1 MERVLIERTVMEK
14 VVTEKVKRRIERLKK
29 IHCLISVFLFAVTFA
44 FCSYYASDLKLTHI
58 SLSHF
63 GIYNKIGIIW
73 NVSLF
78 IIGITLFIEAYLN
91 IHKYSLKKRLLYLF
105 GFSVIC
111 LLLTASIT
119 MTHRIHFYTAYI
131 YFIGFTLSIFIFG
144 FSLIKVDFRIG
155 ITSIIIS
162 VISVLIPILILTWL
176 HSFAIPELTH
186 TALIFNWIIITRYD
200 TKYKNLLKRIGL

>member
-1 MERVLIERTVMEK
+1 MEGIK
-14 VVTEKVKRRIERLKK
+14 GKIDKLKQV
-29 IHCLISVFLFAVTFA
+29 HCFLSILLFVVTFA
-44 FCSYYASDLKLTHI
+44 FCSYSASDLQLTHI

-91 IHKYSLKKRLLYLF
+91 IHKYLLKRRLLYLF
-105 GFSVIC
+105 GISVLC

-131 YFIGFTLSIFIFG
+131 YFIGFTLGIFIFG

-162 VISVLIPILILTWL
+162 IVSVLFPIFILMWL

-186 TALIFNWIIITRYD
+186 TALVFNWILITRYD
-200 TKYKNLLKRIGL
+200 TRYKNVLKKIGL

>member
-1 MERVLIERTVMEK
+1 MEGVHEKIEK
-14 VVTEKVKRRIERLKK
+14 TEGVKGKIDKLKQV
-29 IHCLISVFLFAVTFA
+29 HCFLSILLFVATFG
-44 FCSYYASDLKLTHI
+44 FCSYTADDLKLIDI

-73 NVSLF
+73 NASLF

-91 IHKYSLKKRLLYLF
+91 ITKYLLKKRLLYLF
-105 GFSVIC
+105 GVSVLC

-119 MTHRIHFYTAYI
+119 MTHRVHFYTAYI
-131 YFIGFTLSIFIFG
+131 YFIGFTLSIFLFG

-155 ITSIIIS
+155 ITSIIIAI
-162 VISVLIPILILTWL
+162 ISVLCPVIITMWL

-186 TALIFNWIIITRYD
+186 TFLIFSWILITRFD
-200 TKYKNLLKRIGL
+200 TKYKNVLKKIGL

>member
-1 MERVLIERTVMEK
+1 MERVVIERAFIEK
-14 VVTEKVKRRIERLKK
+14 VVTDKVKERIEKLKR
-29 IHCLISVFLFAVTFA
+29 IHCLISLFLFVVTFG
-44 FCSYYASDLKLTHI
+44 FCSYYASDLKLINI

-73 NVSLF
+73 NASLF

-91 IHKYSLKKRLLYLF
+91 ITKYLLKRRLLYLF
-105 GFSVIC
+105 GFSILC

-119 MTHRIHFYTAYI
+119 MTHKIHFYTAYI
-131 YFIGFTLSIFIFG
+131 YFIGFTLGIFIFG

-162 VISVLIPILILTWL
+162 IISVLCPVLILIWL

-186 TALIFNWIIITRYD
+186 TVLIFSWIIITRYD
-200 TKYKNLLKRIGL
+200 NRYKNVLKKVGL

>member
-1 MERVLIERTVMEK
+1 MERVVIERAFIEK

-29 IHCLISVFLFAVTFA
+29 IHCLVSLLLFIVTLA
-44 FCSYYASDLKLTHI
+44 FCSYSASDLKLTSI

-91 IHKYSLKKRLLYLF
+91 INKYLLKRRLLYLF
-105 GFSVIC
+105 GFSALC

-119 MTHRIHFYTAYI
+119 MTHKIHFYTAYI
-131 YFIGFTLSIFIFG
+131 YFIGFTLGIFIFG

-162 VISVLIPILILTWL
+162 VISVLFPVFILMWL
-176 HSFAIPELTH
+176 HSFAIPELMH
-186 TALIFNWIIITRYD
+186 TALIFNWIIVTRYD
-200 TKYKNLLKRIGL
+200 TKYKNLLKKIGL